1 MSINRFLP
9 NNKVLKWTGLS
20 LILIT
25 IAIVGYQFIFRGY
38 TTTENGLKY
47 RFLKGGE
54 LKEQLGPNHFCL
66 VKYMIVGPENDTIQN
81 TFGSDTMMEIPYPIE
96 ARNEMMEALQLAKPG
111 STMEVVI
118 STDSLKQKISNHY
131 KIKLLPSGQFAK
143 FIIHVDKILN
153 AQDYEAYTTEKILN
167 RAMAENKLIDEYC
180 AKHLNGGNWLLD
192 SFQSIKY
199 RVKNNQTGEF
209 SKIVNLLSI
218 PPIHFKVSMVEFD
231 VYVTTLKGDLIF
243 DSRLEGRK
251 YKAEQMAF
259 LNGLRI
265 LDELPFFV
273 NEGEIGEFVT
283 TSGHGFGAYGRIGV
297 PSYAPLYVKIYNVKV
312 LK

>member
-1 MSINRFLP
+1 MNLGRFLP
-9 NNKVLKWTGLS
+9 NNKYLKWLVLS
-20 LILIT
+20 LILLTLIL
-25 IAIVGYQFIFRGY
+25 IGYQLIFRSY
-38 TTTENGLKY
+38 STTESGLNY
-47 RFLKGGE
+47 RFIKGGA
-54 LKEQLGPNHFCL
+54 LKEQLGPNNYCL
-66 VKYMIVGPENDTIQN
+66 VEYMIIGPENDTIQN
-81 TFGSDTMMEIPYPIE
+81 TFHSDTMMEIPYPTD
-96 ARNEMMEALQLAKPG
+96 ARNEMMEALQLSKPG
-111 STMEVVI
+111 SIMEVLI

-131 KIKLLPSGQFAK
+131 KIKLLPSGQKAK

-153 AQDYEAYTTEKILN
+153 AQDYEVYTSEKIIN
-167 RAMAENKLIDEYC
+167 RAMAENKLIDEFC
-180 AKHLNGGNWLLD
+180 AKKNKDGAWLLD

-199 RVKNNQTGEF
+199 RVKNEETGAFSNQ
-209 SKIVNLLSI
+209 INLLSI
-218 PPIHFKVSMVEFD
+218 PPIHFKVTLVEYD

-251 YKAEQMAF
+251 YKAEQLAF

-283 TSGHGFGAYGRIGV
+283 TSGHGFGAFGRIGV